1 MNNSLTTKEEISAET
16 TSSEETGGVVKWL
29 YPQEL
34 EEYEMSSEGSDREIA
49 VKADETAAALDESPA
64 VTAASADPVKEEKAA
79 AAAAAGGSSLKGSSS
94 KNSSL
99 NLEDEEEID
108 VTEEITKQVT
118 AGANY
123 VGTMFNSAW
132 SKTQK
137 AADSGIKASTSLFNF
152 AAGYDLNK
160 PSDDEDEPEE
170 EKEKAEDKK
179 DEEGETK
186 KKVESPAKKPVFA
199 VPKSASSFFGS
210 ALSKL
215 DSLAAWT
222 TEESSEQAA
231 AGSEGAAAAAAADQA
246 TAASKEEEEG
256 SKKGGWTSSF
266 GGLGADLS
274 SIVKVATDATSVIKA
289 KVQSTTLLS
298 EFNREQEEFIKNKG
312 EK

>member
-1 MNNSLTTKEEISAET
+1 MNNLLTTKEEISTEI

-64 VTAASADPVKEEKAA
+64 VTASADPVKEEKAA
-79 AAAAAGGSSLKGSSS
+79 AAAAAAGSLKGSSS

-231 AGSEGAAAAAAADQA
+231 AGSEGAAAAAAADQ
-246 TAASKEEEEG
+246 TPAASKEEEEG
-256 SKKGGWTSSF
+256 NKKGGWTSSF